1 MLRPRIRIPL
11 WAAAALPVAA
21 YIFRSVVVRGG
32 DFRPDLPVDAI
43 VAATLFIGIAVTA
56 WYRSGSAKA
65 TDEQVAREQDREG
78 ESADERG

>member
-11 WAAAALPVAA
+11 WAAAAVPAAA
-21 YIFRSVVVRGG
+21 YLFRSIVVRGG

-43 VAATLFIGIAVTA
+43 IAAMLVVGIAITA

-65 TDEQVAREQDREG
+65 ADEQVAREQDGEG
-78 ESADERG
+78 ESADERR